1 MTVLR
6 ANATLSANIRR
17 LETEKAQLILENFT
31 LRAQIAHLETRPARQ
46 KARLVKEKLEA
57 KLAELGALV
66 SELGDGRQSK
76 RRSSL
81 PHNDLVE
88 DQAPKR
94 SPNQRNWKNASISS
108 GAAGGE
114 NSRLPPIL
122 EDKYYPRKTLE
133 YEAYP
138 WHAINE
144 VTTY

>member
-1 MTVLR
+1 M
-6 ANATLSANIRR
+6 NIRR
-17 LETEKAQLILENFT
+17 LENDKSQLVLENFT
-31 LRAQIAHLETRPARQ
+31 LREQINKLDKRPGRQ
-46 KARLVKEKLEA
+46 KTRLVKEQLEA

-66 SELGDGRQSK
+66 SELGEGQSSK

-81 PHNDLVE
+81 PHNSLVE

-94 SPNQRNWKNASISS
+94 SPNQRNWKNASTSLS
-108 GAAGGE
+108 AAGGE
-114 NSRLPPIL
+114 SSRLPPIL

-138 WHAINE
+138 WHALNE